1 MRRRR
6 QARSETHPVHEM
18 PVIEPASGPIDE
30 SGGMPPALGS
40 DVDASSDV
48 KSSHSSQDFYD
59 ALGGEDV
66 SPAKSDIRKEVSPST
81 SDVGKEGEGGD
92 SMGEGEPV
100 AESVTE
106 AEQDAESEG
115 GAVLPHEEAVSISKP
130 PEAEATKEASYDHPP
145 TSPASSDV
153 DGGSPREV
161 EVTHAPVEI
170 VDATEDDAVADGEDS
185 EVAVAELELDTD
197 AAVGEVV
204 ESILQNASSAFGL
217 DAEKER
223 VQSLITNL
231 VGKVK
236 QKQSDDS
243 ATVASPVSDPVS
255 PPASGIP
262 RGDQRAYCCTADEIA
277 RGGND
282 VYWTQTPETITLTIV
297 LASGPASAREV
308 AVIFGSASVAVRVC
322 GTSVLQKETF
332 ASLDADSCLW
342 SLDRSKPDAP
352 ALTLEL
358 EKMPPLTWWP
368 TVFKSHDPS
377 SYVLYQTPAA
387 AGSESPAPAP
397 PPPVPQAATLVPT
410 DDAPPPDSPPPANNL
425 SAPSSSLVT
434 PSESDVA
441 AFGKPKDAAERKGAA
456 TREELDGII
465 TQYRT
470 AYEKQGPG
478 APEAALQLATFYHHG
493 IGVERNVAEAATL
506 YRFGM
511 ENGVIDQLAAFQLG
525 LIYNQ
530 GCPGLIADPKEAV
543 RWWMVAAK
551 LGNAVAMFNLGV
563 MFMKGSGCVM
573 DPTIAM
579 RFFNQAHLIN
589 PKLRPP
595 DFSPMQLTERVAQ
608 ATRLKKERRKAE
620 LSEED
625 RQARLE
631 EAKETLRYALYGTA
645 LVVGATVSAVLVRNW
660 WRNRL

>member
-1 MRRRR
+1 
-6 QARSETHPVHEM
+6 M
-18 PVIEPASGPIDE
+18 PAVEPASGPIDE

-40 DVDASSDV
+40 DADASSDV
-48 KSSHSSQDFYD
+48 KSSQSSQDFFD
-59 ALGGEDV
+59 ALSGEDV
-66 SPAKSDIRKEVSPST
+66 SQSKSVIGEEVSPSK
-81 SDVGKEGEGGD
+81 SDDGNEEKGGD
-92 SMGEGEPV
+92 SMGEGEFV
-100 AESVTE
+100 AGGVTE
-106 AEQDAESEG
+106 AEQDAKSKE
-115 GAVLPHEEAVSISKP
+115 GAVVPPKEAVSISKS
-130 PEAEATKEASYDHPP
+130 PEAEATKGASYDHPP

-153 DGGSPREV
+153 EGGSPHEV
-161 EVTHAPVEI
+161 EVPHAPVET
-170 VDATEDDAVADGEDS
+170 VDATDDDDIADGEGS
-185 EVAVAELELDTD
+185 EVAVAEPELDRD
-197 AAVGEVV
+197 SAVGEVV
-204 ESILQNASSAFGL
+204 ESIVQNASFAVGL

-243 ATVASPVSDPVS
+243 AAVASPVSDPVS

-262 RGDQRAYCCTADEIA
+262 RGDQRAYCCTADETS

-282 VYWTQTPETITLTIV
+282 VYWTETPETITLTIV
-297 LASGPASAREV
+297 LASEPASAREV

-322 GTSVLQKETF
+322 GTSVLQEETF
-332 ASLDADSCLW
+332 APLDADSCLW

-377 SYVLYQTPAA
+377 SYVLYQPPAA
-387 AGSESPAPAP
+387 TGSESPAPAP
-397 PPPVPQAATLVPT
+397 PPPVPQAAALVPT
-410 DDAPPPDSPPPANNL
+410 DDAPPPDSPPPADEL
-425 SAPSSSLVT
+425 TAPSSSPIT
-434 PSESDVA
+434 PSRSDVA
-441 AFGKPKDAAERKGAA
+441 AFGKPKNAAEPKGAA

-543 RWWMVAAK
+543 RWWLVAAK

-563 MFMKGSGCVM
+563 MFMKGSGCAM

-579 RFFNQAHLIN
+579 RFFNQAHVIN

-608 ATRLKKERRKAE
+608 ATRLKKERQRAE

-631 EAKETLRYALYGTA
+631 EAKETLRYAFYGTA
-645 LVVGATVSAVLVRNW
+645 LIVGTTVSAVFIRNW